1 MFDSKSSTDYGR
13 IVLLFDDADSLLR
26 PAALSKFEWW
36 LFDIVSRCGISLI
49 ITSKSPLKEHTQLR
63 FGRFTLDVQ
72 TITLPPLDDY
82 EATDMLQAL
91 SDRSLS
97 LKEIEH
103 LNQLDMPEDA
113 DLRDRLAAFSLV
125 EQSNGYPK
133 FLSRIANGM
142 KQKQLF

>member
-63 FGRFTLDVQ
+63 FGRFTLDV
-72 TITLPPLDDY
+72 
-82 EATDMLQAL
+82 
-91 SDRSLS
+91 
-97 LKEIEH
+97 
-103 LNQLDMPEDA
+103 
-113 DLRDRLAAFSLV
+113 
-125 EQSNGYPK
+125 
-133 FLSRIANGM
+133 
-142 KQKQLF
+142 